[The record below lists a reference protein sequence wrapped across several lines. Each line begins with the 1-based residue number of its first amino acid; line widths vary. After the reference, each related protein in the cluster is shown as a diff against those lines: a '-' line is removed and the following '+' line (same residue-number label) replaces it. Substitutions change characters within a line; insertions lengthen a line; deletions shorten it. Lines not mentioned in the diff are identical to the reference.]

1 MDIHIPL
8 GAVVILV
15 EVVLTVS
22 LIGWMRSSMRGE
34 PVGWRMIGK
43 VVLCGMVAALISAFV
58 TLNYSF
64 NIPELQAHMPNLVDK
79 YRALMIVLNTG
90 GAAMI
95 EELAKYT
102 VGVFLLIT
110 PQQKHQR
117 LSDTIM
123 FMILIGLGFSL
134 IEDCLYLLNPDTI
147 APYRLLSFYLHSG
160 TCAIMGYSL
169 GRFRFGLTG
178 YREVLRSVLAAILLH
193 SAYNLTTQLDDQNL
207 ALYLTFAITVFITLQ
222 IFILFRKTLEE
233 EYALEQS
240 HVVHKEPTRLLNLK
254 PVVKGAK

>member
-1 MDIHIPL
+1 MTVHIPL
-8 GAVVILV
+8 RVVVIFVELLLTGSLV
-15 EVVLTVS
+15 A
-22 LIGWMRSSMRGE
+22 WMRSSTRGE
-34 PVGWRMIGK
+34 PVGWRMITK
-43 VVLCGMVAALISAFV
+43 VLLFGVIAALISAFI

-64 NIPELQAHMPNLVDK
+64 NIPQLQTQVPGLVDK
-79 YRALMIVLNTG
+79 YRALMVLLNTF
-90 GAAMI
+90 GAATV
-95 EELAKYT
+95 EELAKYC
-102 VGVFLLIT
+102 VAVFVLIT
-110 PQQKHQR
+110 PQQRHQR

-178 YREVLRSVLAAILLH
+178 YREVLRSVIAAVLLH
-193 SAYNLTTQLDDQNL
+193 SAYNLTTQLDDQRL

-233 EYALEQS
+233 EYELENK
-240 HVVHKEPTRLLNLK
+240 HKVHHEPTRLLNLHPK
-254 PVVKGAK
+254 KLG